1 MYSIGGIALNL
12 HKSIRR
18 FAVIVIASVGLSV
31 SALLIHSE
39 RVAADSA
46 VNSYIFNQHLTPANV
61 TKSIWSGFPK
71 NAYTAGAPTGVVV
84 HETGNPSSTIYGE
97 IAYMKRNYQNA
108 FVHSYVDASRVINIA
123 DTNYLAWGCGFPGNG
138 RFIQFEQVE
147 VHSKAAFAK
156 EVNNAA
162 NYTAELL
169 HQYNLPLNNAVNDG
183 KGTVWSHKAV
193 AKYLGGS
200 DHVDPDGYYAKAGQT
215 YFGEAYTMNDFYAL
229 VKHYYGNSSASTSSS
244 TTNQTS
250 DTSGALNANS
260 ASQQAAVKYYRGQGN
275 ETATLLPTFSH
286 YRLYNHV
293 KGAGYSTYS
302 YSWASLPAYT
312 GKKVYV
318 DSRGVKTPSKSTWYR
333 IRFNKAAN
341 AQKYWVFSKTLSF
354 NPVTYSDSNESI
366 TIKSGK
372 YALRNHV
379 YNTSTLSKVTGST
392 QRILNQTF
400 KVNKK
405 ANKTHGKGTT
415 HWYRFK
421 LNDQNVWV
429 CEQATE

>member
-1 MYSIGGIALNL
+1 
-12 HKSIRR
+12 
-18 FAVIVIASVGLSV
+18 
-31 SALLIHSE
+31 
-39 RVAADSA
+39 
-46 VNSYIFNQHLTPANV
+46 
-61 TKSIWSGFPK
+61 
-71 NAYTAGAPTGVVV
+71 
-84 HETGNPSSTIYGE
+84 
-97 IAYMKRNYQNA
+97 
-108 FVHSYVDASRVINIA
+108 
-123 DTNYLAWGCGFPGNG
+123 
-138 RFIQFEQVE
+138 
-147 VHSKAAFAK
+147 
-156 EVNNAA
+156 
-162 NYTAELL
+162 
-169 HQYNLPLNNAVNDG
+169 
-183 KGTVWSHKAV
+183 
-193 AKYLGGS
+193 
-200 DHVDPDGYYAKAGQT
+200 
-215 YFGEAYTMNDFYAL
+215 MNDFYTL
-229 VKHYYGNSSASTSSS
+229 VKHYYDNSSASTSSS

-250 DTSGALNANS
+250 GTSGALNANS

-392 QRILNQTF
+392 QSILNQTF